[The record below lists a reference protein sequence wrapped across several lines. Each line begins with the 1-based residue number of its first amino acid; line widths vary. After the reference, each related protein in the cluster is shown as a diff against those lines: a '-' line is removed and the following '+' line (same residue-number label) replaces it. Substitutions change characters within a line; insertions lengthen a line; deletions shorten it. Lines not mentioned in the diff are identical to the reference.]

1 MELATCE
8 NKLLIRQVDSLQKD
22 CFVDRQTMTKLVET
36 VATTTRVV
44 EAKIAKLL
52 QVWTI
57 KISDHQSRLD
67 KLTLFF
73 N

>member
-8 NKLLIRQVDSLQKD
+8 NKLLRRQVDSLQKD
-22 CFVDRQTMTKLVET
+22 RLADRQTMTKLVET
-36 VATTTRVV
+36 VKTTTRVV

-52 QVWTI
+52 QVCTS
-57 KISDHQSRLD
+57 KISDHQIRLD